1 MSANHLGAE
10 ARAGRAMVAPALTA
24 IFLFFVLPTL
34 ASLVLSFTDFDI
46 YALANLNNLRF
57 IGFENYQRLVTNPL
71 FWQAMGNTMWFV
83 VFGVPLVV
91 GLSLAAALLVNAR
104 TLRWRAVWRVALFAP
119 FVTTLVATAVVW
131 NYLLHTRYGLIN
143 YALGAVGIAPVDWLG
158 NPATSLFAI
167 LLFVAWKTFG
177 YNMIIFLAALQS
189 VPRDLDDAAR
199 DGEVIDTQR
208 GRTVLVIGGQSS
220 GKSLYAESLL
230 TGAVT
235 YIATAPVRPDDPDW
249 SRRVAVHA
257 ERRPPS
263 WTTLE
268 TGDVAGVLRLATG
281 PVLVD
286 DLGLWLSRVL
296 DGHWDSSEARTI
308 FDEALAELLDA
319 WTTTGAHVVLVSPE
333 VGSGIVP
340 ATSSGRLFADLL
352 GRATTALARYSDEVV
367 QVVAGQPRRLR

>member
-1 MSANHLGAE
+1 MSAAHIRAE
-10 ARAGRAMVAPALTA
+10 ARAGWIMTAPALTA
-24 IFLFFVLPTL
+24 IGLFFVLPAL

-57 IGFENYQRLVTNPL
+57 IGLDNYQRLVTNPL

-158 NPATSLFAI
+158 NPSTSLFAI

-199 DGEVIDTQR
+199 VDG
-208 GRTVLVIGGQSS
+208 
-220 GKSLYAESLL
+220 A
-230 TGAVT
+230 GAWM
-235 YIATAPVRPDDPDW
+235 RF
-249 SRRVAVHA
+249 R
-257 ERRPPS
+257 
-263 WTTLE
+263 
-268 TGDVAGVLRLATG
+268 
-281 PVLVD
+281 
-286 DLGLWLSRVL
+286 
-296 DGHWDSSEARTI
+296 
-308 FDEALAELLDA
+308 
-319 WTTTGAHVVLVSPE
+319 HVVLPAIAPTVLLVAILTVAGMFQLFAEPYVMTQGGPARSTVTVLYFMFE
-333 VGSGIVP
+333 EGFKWWNLGSGAAVAFI
-340 ATSSGRLFADLL
+340 LFLCI
-352 GRATTALARYSDEVV
+352 LAVTLV
-367 QVVAGQPRRLR
+367 QLKVAKRVGAI